1 MTEYRQWRT
10 GAVFH
15 ANIIVAEALAK
26 NGVSQAI
33 DLQLD
38 NNNENRA
45 GYARIATFLLSGMAQ
60 STKKGVATRAVLVNY
75 ASDNGNSD
83 YTAQL
88 AIGGQQTGLPS
99 KTPAS
104 APSQVPQADSVSV
117 KYDITWCVVL
127 ACPLYFERLVGLTT
141 PPTAVSGL
149 CKIPVPAPSVALVF
163 LSDEALTNSGGA
175 ARDASGSTLPFAT
188 TYTSGKV
195 HTTIDLAALA
205 TSNGRNGSLPLGATY
220 VQGRSGERL
229 GLGWL
234 EVLRTFGGALR

>member
-117 KYDITWCVVL
+117 KYDITC
-127 ACPLYFERLVGLTT
+127 
-141 PPTAVSGL
+141 
-149 CKIPVPAPSVALVF
+149 VALVF